1 MKFGKHQPS
10 SSICGHPIHADL
22 QLARINN
29 IGEYHGIAGRGNQTA
44 GRIAVP
50 SAWAPMSFAA
60 IGDPP
65 ALSVLPHRAHGELL
79 CAGAREREGGGGIRK
94 NYVAL

>member
-10 SSICGHPIHADL
+10 SSVCSHPIHADL
-22 QLARINN
+22 QLARININ
-29 IGEYHGIAGRGNQTA
+29 HIEEYHCIAGGGNQTA

-60 IGDPP
+60 VGDPP
-65 ALSVLPHRAHGELL
+65 TLSALPRRL
-79 CAGAREREGGGGIRK
+79 I
-94 NYVAL
+94 ALIPNCFPRTTTNSGDLAL